1 MFEYIDSD
9 SLSTEDKILYLIN
22 DMEELRGAIGM
33 IADEAEA
40 SETRKLLD
48 AADEKVE
55 KAIEDLDAAV
65 LTEREAE

>member
-22 DMEELRGAIGM
+22 DME
-33 IADEAEA
+33 
-40 SETRKLLD
+40 

>member
-1 MFEYIDSD
+1 MFEYLDSD

-40 SETRKLLD
+40 SDTRKHLE

>member
-22 DMEELRGAIGM
+22 EMEELRGAIGM